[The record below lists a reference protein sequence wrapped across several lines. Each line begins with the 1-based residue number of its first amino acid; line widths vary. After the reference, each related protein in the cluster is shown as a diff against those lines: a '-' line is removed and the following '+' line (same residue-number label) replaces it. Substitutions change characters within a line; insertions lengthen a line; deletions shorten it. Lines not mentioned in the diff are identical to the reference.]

1 VVDEHQE
8 KALSRAKEASQ
19 TIAVLALQ
27 LDRIAADL
35 ESALTDLRA
44 STRATEPA
52 VPQVQPTEPSVV
64 EVPAVD
70 GQLERRSGVER
81 RASGERRQVELGG
94 LAARILGATN
104 RRGGGDRRSGTGR
117 RAEDRQR
124 KIRGNVL
131 NIMHRR

>member
-27 LDRIAADL
+27 LDRVAADL

-44 STRATEPA
+44 PPRPKEPA
-52 VPQVQPTEPSVV
+52 APQPQPTEPSVV
-64 EVPAVD
+64 DAPAVD
-70 GQLERRSGVER
+70 GQLERRSGVDR
-81 RASGERRQVELGG
+81 RVSQERRQAELGG

-104 RRGGGDRRSGTGR
+104 RRGGDDRRSGTGR
-117 RAEDRQR
+117 RIEDRQPTV
-124 KIRGNVL
+124 G
-131 NIMHRR
+131 

>member
-1 VVDEHQE
+1 VVDEYQE

-44 STRATEPA
+44 STRAKEPA
-52 VPQVQPTEPSVV
+52 PLPLQPTEPSAVDA
-64 EVPAVD
+64 PAVV
-70 GQLERRSGVER
+70 GQLERRSGVDR
-81 RASGERRQVELGG
+81 RASQERRQVELGG

-104 RRGGGDRRSGTGR
+104 RRSGGDRRSGTGR
-117 RAEDRQR
+117 RAEDRLP
-124 KIRGNVL
+124 IVG
-131 NIMHRR
+131 

>member
-1 VVDEHQE
+1 MVDERQE

-44 STRATEPA
+44 STQAKEPA
-52 VPQVQPTEPSVV
+52 ALESLPTEPSDV
-64 EVPAVD
+64 EAPPVD
-70 GQLERRSGVER
+70 GQLERRSGVDR
-81 RASGERRQVELGG
+81 RASQERRQVELGG

-117 RAEDRQR
+117 RAEDRQP
-124 KIRGNVL
+124 IVG
-131 NIMHRR
+131 